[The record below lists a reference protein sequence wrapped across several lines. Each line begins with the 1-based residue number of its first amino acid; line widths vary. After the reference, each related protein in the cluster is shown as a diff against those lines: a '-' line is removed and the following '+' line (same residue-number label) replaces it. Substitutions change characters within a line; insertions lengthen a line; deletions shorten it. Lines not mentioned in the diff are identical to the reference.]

1 MTMPIILTTII
12 NILAPIVANMGLLLL
27 RERVIRQVV
36 VVTLKK
42 LQPKDTNS
50 LTADVLKIVEEA
62 LQPSPPVR

>member
-1 MTMPIILTTII
+1 
-12 NILAPIVANMGLLLL
+12 MGLLLL

-62 LQPSPPVR
+62 LQPPPPVK